1 MNPVSETQAQ
11 PLPRVLIID
20 DSRMVRASIIKQI
33 RASFDIREEA
43 DGEAGWQTLLL
54 DPTIEVVISDIGMPR
69 LDGYGLLER
78 IRGSK
83 IARVLDL
90 PVIIISGEDENEAR
104 ERAKSAGATDF
115 ITKGTPTVE
124 LLARL
129 DALVKL
135 AQTRRELERSRE
147 QLVRNYHGDVSVMA
161 IEIDRFEELANRYG
175 RHVAQLVHRKMSK
188 LLSAK
193 VRKEDTV
200 AHLAEGQFAIISPSA
215 DLDACGAFALR
226 LRRAIEAIV
235 MTYKEERIRI
245 SLTVGIASAGG
256 DAHMSLE
263 ELIAIAV
270 ARVQD
275 GKAQGGNIVVT
286 DSGEVTPENVGR
298 FSRLA
303 VSVDHALTQL
313 RTGQAD
319 EVRRRM
325 REVVATMMPLLEFID
340 AEYQLGMP
348 LTLMAEKAN
357 VVNIERTEIGTPL
370 HQHLS

>member
-1 MNPVSETQAQ
+1 MSQAPEQHATQ
-11 PLPRVLIID
+11 LPRVLIVD
-20 DSRMVRASIIKQI
+20 DSRMVRASLIKQI
-33 RASFDIREEA
+33 RANFEVREEA

-78 IRGSK
+78 IRTSRL
-83 IARVLDL
+83 ARIQEL
-90 PVIIISGEDENEAR
+90 PVIIISGEDEEDAR
-104 ERAKSAGATDF
+104 MRAKDAGATDF
-115 ITKGTPTVE
+115 ISKGTPTVE

-129 DALVKL
+129 EALVKL
-135 AQTRRELERSRE
+135 AQTRRDLEKSRE

-161 IEIDRFEELANRYG
+161 IEIDHYSDLSARYG
-175 RHVAQLVHRKMSK
+175 HHVAQLIHRKMSK

-226 LRRAIEAIV
+226 LRRAIETIV

-245 SLTVGIASAGG
+245 SLTIGLASAGG
-256 DAHMSLE
+256 DMHMTLE
-263 ELIAIAV
+263 ALIALAV
-270 ARVQD
+270 QRVQD
-275 GKAQGGNIVVT
+275 GKLMGGNTVVS
-286 DSGEVTPENVGR
+286 DSGEVTPDNVGR

-313 RTGQAD
+313 RTGQTD
-319 EVRRRM
+319 EVRRRA
-325 REVVATMMPLLEFID
+325 RELVGTLMPLLEFID
-340 AEYQLGMP
+340 AEFRTGMP
-348 LTLMAEKAN
+348 LGLLAERAN
-357 VVNIERTEIGTPL
+357 LINIERTEIGTPIRP
-370 HQHLS
+370 HV